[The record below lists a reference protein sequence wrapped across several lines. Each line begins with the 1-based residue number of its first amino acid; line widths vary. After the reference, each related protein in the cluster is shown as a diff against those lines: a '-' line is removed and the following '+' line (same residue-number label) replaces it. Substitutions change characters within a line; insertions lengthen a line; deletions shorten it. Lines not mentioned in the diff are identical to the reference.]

1 MPVIDSTP
9 ELVSAAYART
19 KARLA
24 EIRLRLGRPLTLT
37 EKILFGHLDDPN
49 ALELKPGESYLMLRP
64 DRVAM
69 QDATAQMALLQ
80 FMLAGRESVAVPTTV
95 HCDHL
100 IRARDGAKSDLDAAT
115 RENREVF
122 EFLRTASQKYGIG
135 FWKPGAG
142 IIHQVLLENYAF
154 PGGLL
159 IGTDSHTPNA
169 GGLGMLSCG
178 VGGADA
184 VDVMA
189 GFPWEVLY
197 PNLVGVRLTGKPS
210 GWTAPKDVIL
220 YLCGLLTTEGG
231 TNKILE
237 YFGPGTRAIS
247 CTGKATITNMGAE
260 LGATGSLFPFDD
272 RMEAYLRATRRAALA
287 DLGLQHAELLT
298 ADREVEEHP
307 ERFFS
312 RVVEIDLAKLEP
324 HLVGPH
330 RPDLARPVSK
340 MKEAV
345 KQENYPEK
353 LSVALIGSC
362 TNSSYEDIERAAD
375 VAHQA
380 LDHGTKVPIPLL
392 VTPGSEQIRA
402 TIERD
407 GQMAVL
413 QSIGG
418 KVLANACGPCI
429 GQWQRDDLARKPAG
443 EARKNAIITSFNRNF
458 PRRND
463 GMAET
468 LAFMG
473 SPEIVIAYSLAG
485 RLDFDPL
492 TDALP
497 GGDGKPWKLQPPK
510 PAPDLPANGFV
521 VDEAGYVSPPESGDA
536 LEVTIAENS
545 ERLQRLTPFPAW
557 DGKDFTDLPVILK
570 ARGACTT
577 DHISPAGPWLKYR
590 GHLGKISDNL
600 FAAAANAFTGE
611 TGNGLNPLTGKK
623 EGLAAIA
630 RALKDRGIRWVAVGD
645 ANYGEGS
652 SREHAAMSPRH
663 LGAVAILT
671 RSFARIHESNLKKQ
685 GVLPLTFADASAY
698 ERIREGDR
706 ISLVGLK
713 DLAPGRPV
721 TCQLTHSDG
730 SMETLQLRHTLNPEQ
745 IEWFKAGSALNL
757 LRRREGK

>member
-9 ELVSAAYART
+9 ELVTEVYARM
-19 KARLA
+19 KERLA
-24 EIRLRLGRPLTLT
+24 TIRGRLGRPLTFS
-37 EKILFGHLDDPN
+37 EKILLGHTDDP
-49 ALELKPGESYLMLRP
+49 AGQELHSGRSYLQLRP

-80 FMLAGRESVAVPTTV
+80 FMLAGRKSVAVPTTV

-100 IRARDGAKSDLDAAT
+100 IRARDGARSDLEVAS

-122 EFLRTASQKYGIG
+122 DFLRSASSKYGIG

-142 IIHQVLLENYAF
+142 IIHQVILENYAF

-184 VDVMA
+184 MDVMA

-197 PNLVGVRLTGKPS
+197 PETIGVRLTGQLS

-231 TNKILE
+231 TNRVLE

-260 LGATGSLFPFDD
+260 LGATGSVFPFDD
-272 RMEAYLRATRRAALA
+272 RMDAYLRGTGRAGLA
-287 DLGLQHAELLT
+287 DLASRDRELLS
-298 ADREVEEHP
+298 ADAEVDAHP
-307 ERFFS
+307 EDFFS
-312 RVVEIDLAKLEP
+312 RIVEIDLSSLEP

-330 RPDLARPVSK
+330 RPDLARPLSQI
-340 MKEAV
+340 KEAV
-345 KQENYPEK
+345 RREGYPEA

-362 TNSSYEDIERAAD
+362 TNSSYEDIGRAAD
-375 VAHQA
+375 VAGQA
-380 LDHGTKVPIPLL
+380 IARGRKVAIPLL

-413 QSIGG
+413 QNLGG

-429 GQWQRDDLARKPAG
+429 GQWQRDDLASKPPG

-473 SPEIVIAYSLAG
+473 SPEVVIAYAIAG
-485 RLDFDPL
+485 RLDFNPL
-492 TDALP
+492 TDMVP
-497 GGDGKPWKLQPPK
+497 GEDGKAWKLQPPE
-510 PAPDLPANGFV
+510 PAPDLPSRGFV
-521 VDEAGYVSPPESGDA
+521 KPSEGYLAPAASSDA
-536 LEVTIAENS
+536 VEVAIAPDS
-545 ERLQRLTPFPAW
+545 DRLQRLTPFPAW
-557 DGKDFTDLPVILK
+557 DGKDFLNLPVLLK
-570 ARGACTT
+570 AKGACTT
-577 DHISPAGPWLKYR
+577 DHISPAGPWLRYR
-590 GHLGKISDNL
+590 GHLDRISDNL
-600 FAAAANAFTGE
+600 FLGAVNAFSKEAGT
-611 TGNGLNPLTGKK
+611 GLNPITGKK
-623 EGLAAIA
+623 EPLAAIA
-630 RALKDRGIRWVAVGD
+630 RALKAQGTRWVAVGD

-663 LGAVAILT
+663 LGAAAIVA

-685 GVLPLTFADASAY
+685 GLLPLTFTDPLDY
-698 ERIREGDR
+698 DRIREGDR
-706 ISLVGLK
+706 ISLLGLSGLGPASK
-713 DLAPGRPV
+713 V
-721 TCQLTHSDG
+721 TARIQHGDG
-730 SMETLQLRHTLNPEQ
+730 SEEEIELRHTLNSEQ
-745 IEWFKAGSALNL
+745 VEWFKAGSALNR
-757 LRRREGK
+757 LRAREKA